1 MKFRGTTILP
11 SLRSEML
18 FVATAAVCLMVA
30 VVAVTLRYLKP
41 APPRTIV
48 MAVAKNEGGG
58 RHYAKRYKEILARE
72 GVILEIRETVGSV
85 KSLELLAEAS
95 SGVDVTI
102 VPSGTRAAKDVPGI
116 ESLGGMNYLPLWIFQ
131 RGEPSFDPG
140 QLRGRRIEIGPEG
153 SATRVLALQ
162 VLGLTGADQPPTE
175 IFGND
180 REEATRRLVAGEV
193 DALFVVASAESPA
206 IAKLSGTKGVTLMS
220 IERAEAYARKLPA
233 LEHEVLP
240 RGVFDLSADIPASD
254 VDLLATTATLLARAD
269 LHPAAEHLLLRA
281 ATEVHGSAGV
291 LDHLGEFP
299 SARES
304 GFPLSGEARRY
315 YSSGGSLLLRF
326 LPFWAANLVDRLWVM
341 LLPILA
347 LVVPLIRALPPIYR
361 WRVQRRIYR
370 WYASLKEIELDFE
383 RAPPKTIEAVE
394 ALQSRVDE
402 LEVAVNLTATPLAY
416 SANLFVLREHIDL
429 LRRRIQTQAS
439 RRPQAQQEL
448 NLPT

>member
-1 MKFRGTTILP
+1 
-11 SLRSEML
+11 
-18 FVATAAVCLMVA
+18 
-30 VVAVTLRYLKP
+30 
-41 APPRTIV
+41 
-48 MAVAKNEGGG
+48 
-58 RHYAKRYKEILARE
+58 
-72 GVILEIRETVGSV
+72 
-85 KSLELLAEAS
+85 
-95 SGVDVTI
+95 
-102 VPSGTRAAKDVPGI
+102 
-116 ESLGGMNYLPLWIFQ
+116 MNYLPLWIFQ